1 MAKRYWADRGV
12 TDSDKDGLSDEFEQ
26 DVLGT
31 DPHKPDTDGD
41 KLNDR
46 RELDFGANPLLRDS
60 DGDDMDD
67 YREVIV
73 GTNPQNR
80 DTDGDGIDD
89 RTETRQGN
97 PKPPDTDGDG
107 TPDWLEYN
115 DADRDGLSDLEERW
129 LGTKVD
135 QADSDSDAQDDW
147 WEVGVG
153 TEARSMEDH
162 LRRRHPEIF
171 TDDSEQRN
179 GQPGVGSSWDLA
191 PQKSASSSEP
201 AYRACTRR
209 GGDLRRARL
218 RGVWLRLRRARHR
231 WRPTTARSRLRRAH
245 LVVWTTRRGVGGS
258 GEARSLVPRTGE
270 PQRPY

>member
-12 TDSDKDGLSDEFEQ
+12 TDTDKDGLSDEFER

-31 DPHKPDTDGD
+31 DPNKPDTDGD
-41 KLNDR
+41 KLNDL

-60 DGDDMDD
+60 DGDKMDD

-89 RTETRQGN
+89 HTETRQGN
-97 PKPPDTDGDG
+97 PKPPDADGDG
-107 TPDWLEYN
+107 TPDWLEHN

-135 QADSDSDAQDDW
+135 EADSDSDAQDDW

-153 TEARSMEDH
+153 TEARSMEDQ
-162 LRRRHPEIF
+162 LRHRHPEIF
-171 TDDSEQRN
+171 RNDSEQPN
-179 GQPGVGSSWDLA
+179 SQPGVGPSWDLT
-191 PQKSASSSEP
+191 PQKSASSAEP
-201 AYRACTRR
+201 AYDPAPDVAATY
-209 GGDLRRARL
+209 DEPAYE
-218 RGVWLRLRRARHR
+218 
-231 WRPTTARSRLRRAH
+231 
-245 LVVWTTRRGVGGS
+245 
-258 GEARSLVPRTGE
+258 EAGFDTPSETSLASDDSAGADVAE
-270 PQRPY
+270 YA

>member
-12 TDSDKDGLSDEFEQ
+12 TDSDKDGLSDEFER
-26 DVLGT
+26 DVLHT

-41 KLNDR
+41 KLNDL

-80 DTDGDGIDD
+80 DTDGDGKDD
-89 RTETRQGN
+89 RTETRQGTA
-97 PKPPDTDGDG
+97 KPPDTDGDG

-115 DADRDGLSDLEERW
+115 DADHDRLSDLEERW

-153 TEARSMEDH
+153 TEARGMEDH

-179 GQPGVGSSWDLA
+179 SQPGVRSGYDLS
-191 PQKSASSSEP
+191 PQWSASSSEP
-201 AYRACTRR
+201 AYEPAPDVAATY
-209 GGDLRRARL
+209 DEPAYEE
-218 RGVWLRLRRARHR
+218 
-231 WRPTTARSRLRRAH
+231 
-245 LVVWTTRRGVGGS
+245 S
-258 GEARSLVPRTGE
+258 GFDTPSETSLASDDGAGADFAE
-270 PQRPY
+270 FA